1 MQKIKRKIY
10 GKKNL
15 LLRLGALT
23 LTILLTALLLS
34 QVAFA
39 RTTYVITDGDTVL
52 VHTTYATD
60 PAAVLTEAGLT
71 LGEEDTFTAQA
82 DSAVAEIEITVTR
95 LQYVRVHMDGQI
107 LATETYGTT
116 VAGILNQLDIPAAG
130 IRVVPEPDTLTTD
143 GMIIRVIRVEEK
155 QESYVMEEPFGT
167 VYCVDE
173 SLKPE
178 EEKVLCEGIA
188 GTSMYTDLVTYEDGV
203 EVSRE
208 HLNKQPLI
216 APVDRII
223 VQGVDRANKKQEGS
237 RRVYSSILDTLG
249 FNSTQSPGQGGA
261 IVADNGKQITTASG
275 EVISYKR
282 KMAVEATAY
291 SCENWKGGKGVTAMG
306 TRARY
311 GAIAV
316 DPRYIPYG
324 TEMYIVSNDGQ
335 YIYGYATAED
345 CGNFRGYAIDL
356 YFDTEDEC
364 WIFGRRACT
373 VYILG

>member
-1 MQKIKRKIY
+1 MQKIKREISN
-10 GKKNL
+10 KKSL
-15 LLRLGALT
+15 LLRLGALS

-39 RTTYVITDGDTVL
+39 RTTYVITDGDKVL

-82 DSAVAEIEITVTR
+82 DRGVAEVEITVTR
-95 LQYVRVHMDGQI
+95 LQYVQVHRNGQI
-107 LATETYGTT
+107 LVTETYGAT
-116 VAGILNQLDIPAAG
+116 VGQILSQLDISTAG
-130 IRVVPEPDTLTTD
+130 IRVIPELDTPTSD
-143 GMIIRVIRVEEK
+143 GMVIQVIEVEEK
-155 QESYVMEEPFGT
+155 QESYVLEEPFAT

-173 SLKPE
+173 SLKAE
-178 EEKVLCEGIA
+178 EEKVLTEGIP
-188 GTSMYTDLVTYEDGV
+188 GTALYKDLVTYEDGV
-203 EVSRE
+203 EVLRE
-208 HLNKQPLI
+208 NLDKQTLI

-223 VQGVDRANKKQEGS
+223 VRGVDRANKKQEGAK
-237 RRVYSSILDTLG
+237 RVYSSILDSLG
-249 FNSTQSPGQGGA
+249 FNSTQSPGEGGA
-261 IVADNGKQITTASG
+261 IVADNGKEITTASG
-275 EVISYKR
+275 EVIAYKR
-282 KMAVEATAY
+282 KVAVEATAY

-324 TEMYIVSNDGQ
+324 TEMYIVSNDGK

-345 CGNFRGYAIDL
+345 CGNFRGWAIDL

>member
-1 MQKIKRKIY
+1 MQKIKRKISM
-10 GKKNL
+10 KKSL
-15 LLRLGALT
+15 LLRLGALS
-23 LTILLTALLLS
+23 LTIVLTALLLS

-82 DSAVAEIEITVTR
+82 DRSVAEIEITVTR
-95 LQYVRVHMDGQI
+95 LQSVQVHMGGQI
-107 LATETYGTT
+107 LVTETYGAT
-116 VAGILNQLDIPAAG
+116 VGEILSQLNINCTG
-130 IRVVPEPDTLTTD
+130 LRIVPEPETQTYD
-143 GMIIRVIRVEEK
+143 GMVIKAITVEQK
-155 QESYVMEEPFGT
+155 QETYTLEEPFQT
-167 VYCVDE
+167 VYCLDE
-173 SLKPE
+173 SLDPQ
-178 EEKVLCEGIA
+178 EEKVLTEGIP
-188 GTSMYTDLVTYEDGV
+188 GSSLYTDLVTYEDGT
-203 EVSRE
+203 EVDRANLS
-208 HLNKQPLI
+208 KQVLI
-216 APVDRII
+216 APVNRII
-223 VQGVDRANKKQEGS
+223 VQGMDRANKKQEGAK
-237 RRVYSSILDTLG
+237 RVYSSILDTLG
-249 FNSTQSPGQGGA
+249 FNSTESPGEGGA
-261 IVADNGKQITTASG
+261 IVSDNGKEITTASG
-275 EVISYKR
+275 EVIAYKR
-282 KMAVEATAY
+282 KVAVEATAY

-324 TEMYIVSNDGQ
+324 TEMYIVSNDGK

-345 CGNFRGYAIDL
+345 CGNFRGWAIDL